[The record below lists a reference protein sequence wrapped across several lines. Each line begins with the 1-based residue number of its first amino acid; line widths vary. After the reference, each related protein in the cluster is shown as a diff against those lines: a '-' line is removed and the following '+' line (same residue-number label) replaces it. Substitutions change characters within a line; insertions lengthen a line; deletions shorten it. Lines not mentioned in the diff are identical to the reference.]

1 VVQGYRTQ
9 HGIFI
14 RKNIVLFRYEMF
26 KYT

>member
-14 RKNIVLFRYEMF
+14 RKNIVLFRYEIDV
-26 KYT
+26 